1 MWGRAFSTIYRSAKW
16 RRWTLGGCI
25 EGWNPSEETSSW
37 ALAMCHAQIK
47 RRIGPILLELLSF
60 KPESE
65 NENNC
70 FQIFVRNA
78 QSPNIQPKVAELD
91 NELII
96 QRPKPDVKDHLE
108 NNKLMRVEPPAPYT
122 KSVKWRRW
130 TLRGCI
136 KGWDPYNNNWSKF
149 LKWAFGQSAAVYLHN
164 RTPNSSG
171 GRTIAFTHI
180 QRCL

>member
-1 MWGRAFSTIYRSAKW
+1 
-16 RRWTLGGCI
+16 
-25 EGWNPSEETSSW
+25 
-37 ALAMCHAQIK
+37 MCHAQIK

-70 FQIFVRNA
+70 FQIFVLNA

-96 QRPKPDVKDHLE
+96 QRPEPDVKDHLE
-108 NNKLMRVEPPAPYT
+108 NNKLMRVEPSASYT
-122 KSVKWRRW
+122 RVQN
-130 TLRGCI
+130 G
-136 KGWDPYNNNWSKF
+136 
-149 LKWAFGQSAAVYLHN
+149 AAE
-164 RTPNSSG
+164 RSG
-171 GRTIAFTHI
+171 GVLKDEIRTITIGANFSNEPLARVRQFTFIIERPIQVEVARSLSLTI

>member
-1 MWGRAFSTIYRSAKW
+1 
-16 RRWTLGGCI
+16 
-25 EGWNPSEETSSW
+25 
-37 ALAMCHAQIK
+37 MCHAQVK

-78 QSPNIQPKVAELD
+78 QSPNIQLKVAELD

-108 NNKLMRVEPPAPYT
+108 NNKLMRVEPSASYT
-122 KSVKWRRW
+122 RVQN
-130 TLRGCI
+130 G
-136 KGWDPYNNNWSKF
+136 
-149 LKWAFGQSAAVYLHN
+149 AAE
-164 RTPNSSG
+164 RSG
-171 GRTIAFTHI
+171 GVLKDEIRTITIGANFSNEPLVRVRQLTFIIERPI
-180 QRCL
+180 QVEVARSLSLTFKDICSCGESTVATSTSKRRLNPDTIVGYDLLLNTFWNLES